1 MLSFRCS
8 ATIMAM
14 IAMICLA
21 GNAGAVPVGTGG
33 IVVEVEVETPDDNT
47 ICTTSTGY
55 VDQTYDVF
63 GTNVNLNT
71 DVGQMVCFGG
81 TSGGV
86 PQLAHCESYPDSS
99 IFSLDL
105 SVKTVC
111 IDQPLCTGYNFIT
124 ESVENVAGTL
134 PAAIGSGVTY
144 TIDGQINIGGT
155 PPPIAGCPFT
165 TPNGVFTGTAGINA
179 FRAQTTSTGSDQTV
193 SFPDTVFFD
202 PVSGQ
207 QVPID
212 VGVNFSQVT
221 GGGTTTVL
229 ASSNSSA
236 EIPANFAGSVYGYN
250 AVFLEVSTTATVVPP
265 ITICSTYSDPNNAGY
280 LGGTSP
286 PIPETAL
293 SFMHG
298 EGDPKV
304 FVDRTSM
311 RDTVNNIICAQVDSL
326 SPFVVAVRTNATCA
340 AENDPCDDG
349 DGCTINDVCNASLQC
364 VGGGTLD
371 CDDGNVCT
379 ADACQSPLGCVH
391 TPAVASGCNATNG
404 KSILLIKDN
413 PTDAKDQVL
422 FKWLKGDIDIGDF
435 GDPTAS
441 TDYTLCVSDANKVL
455 VSATA
460 PAASTC
466 GSKPCWSFTG
476 PSGSPNGV
484 KYNDPAKGNDG
495 VKGVKGK
502 ASSSGKAKLLFKG
515 LGANI
520 PTIGIAGIT
529 YPVTAQVL
537 TSDAGCWEQQFS
549 AADEKK
555 NDGSLFKAVHVAP

>member
-8 ATIMAM
+8 ATIMTM

-21 GNAGAVPVGTGG
+21 GTAGAVPVGTGG
-33 IVVEVEVETPDDNT
+33 IVVEVQGTPDDNT
-47 ICTTSTGY
+47 ICTITTGY

-86 PQLAHCESYPDSS
+86 PQLAHCQSYPTAS
-99 IFSLDL
+99 IFSIDL

-111 IDQPLCTGYNFIT
+111 IDPGCAGYNFIT

-144 TIDGQINIGGT
+144 TIDGQINGGGT
-155 PPPIAGCPFT
+155 PPSIEGCPFT
-165 TPNGVFTGTAGINA
+165 TPSVVFTGTAGINA
-179 FRAQTTSTGSDQTV
+179 FRTQTTSTGSDQTV
-193 SFPDTVFFD
+193 SFPGTVFFD

-212 VGVNFSQVT
+212 VGVTFSQVT
-221 GGGTTTVL
+221 GAGSTTVL

-236 EIPANFAGSVYGYN
+236 EIPANFAASVNGYQ
-250 AVFLEVSTTATVVPP
+250 AAFLEISTTATIVPP
-265 ITICSTYSDPNNAGY
+265 IEICSSYPDADSDGNID
-280 LGGTSP
+280 GTSP
-286 PIPETAL
+286 PIPESAL

-304 FVDRTSM
+304 FVDRTSS
-311 RDTVNNIICAQVDSL
+311 RDPLNNIICAQVDSL
-326 SPFVVAVRTNATCA
+326 SPFFVSVRTNATCA

-349 DGCTINDVCNASLQC
+349 DTCTINDVCNASLQC

-391 TPAVASGCNATNG
+391 TPAVATGCNSTNG

-413 PTDAKDQVL
+413 ATDAKDQVL
-422 FKWLKGDIDIGDF
+422 FKWLKGDIDATDF

-441 TDYTLCVSDANKVL
+441 TDYTLYVSDANKVL
-455 VSATA
+455 VSAPA

-466 GSKPCWSFTG
+466 GSNPCWSFTG

-495 VKGVKGK
+495 VKGVKGEATRQARPSCSSRGWERTSRQL
-502 ASSSGKAKLLFKG
+502 ASPASP
-515 LGANI
+515 I
-520 PTIGIAGIT
+520 R
-529 YPVTAQVL
+529 
-537 TSDAGCWEQQFS
+537 
-549 AADEKK
+549 
-555 NDGSLFKAVHVAP
+555 